1 MITRTTQF
9 ATFIL
14 AASLAAMAQS
24 TAPRVYRSGSE
35 WVEETT
41 GTMTAGKVVRVK
53 TTAGSI
59 KVQGGEQN
67 NVTYTI
73 RKRVRAR
80 SEDAAHR
87 EFALLK
93 LSSAASGEGVLLR
106 VDGGKSRGS
115 ADFDLH
121 VPSRTL
127 VLRLDTDGGTV
138 SAANI
143 AGQVEVNTGGGAIQV
158 DQIGGIVV
166 VKTGGGDIEVG
177 KTSSDVQ
184 IETGGGNIRVVA
196 AGGNVRA
203 SSGGG
208 DLNIGSGKVML
219 LDTGGGSIKV
229 GKCTGQI
236 KASTGGGNLDLI
248 EIGGMATIESGGG
261 AIHIGPIHGGVRAET
276 GAGTIVADLTGEKN
290 SFTNSHLETSVGD
303 IIVYLPDDLAVTIN
317 ASVEAGRGKSITS
330 EISGLT
336 FSRSGKDYGPIE
348 VYARGSLNGG
358 GPLLHVHTVS
368 GNIQFKRKK
377 N

>member
-1 MITRTTQF
+1 MKRTTQF

-14 AASLAAMAQS
+14 AANLAAMAQS
-24 TAPRVYRSGSE
+24 SAPRVYRAGSE

-59 KVQGGEQN
+59 KVQGGDQN
-67 NVTYTI
+67 NVTYVI

-80 SEDAAHR
+80 SEEAAQR
-87 EFALLK
+87 EFALLR
-93 LSSAASGEGVLLR
+93 SSALISGEGVLLR

-115 ADFDLH
+115 ADFDLR

-138 SAANI
+138 TAANI
-143 AGQVEVNTGGGAIQV
+143 AGQVEANTGGGAIQV
-158 DQIGGIVV
+158 DQIGGIVI

-177 KTSSDVQ
+177 KTNSDVQ
-184 IETGGGNIRVVA
+184 IETGGANIRVGA

-248 EIGGMATIESGGG
+248 EIGGTATIESRGG
-261 AIHIGPIHGGVRAET
+261 AIHICPVPGGGRAGT
-276 GAGTIVADLTGEKN
+276 GTWTIVADLTLVKN
-290 SFTNSHLETSVGD
+290 SFTSSHLETSVGD
-303 IIVYLPDDLAVTIN
+303 IIVYLPDDLAVTIS

-336 FSRSGKDYGPIE
+336 FSRSGNDYGPVV

-358 GPLLHVHTVS
+358 GPLLHVHTIS
-368 GNIQFKRKK
+368 GNIEFKRKK
-377 N
+377 K